1 MKTKCTNKLKLKELE
16 LLMGKEKDLQFLQLS
31 ELQSPSEIFSGMPD
45 TERVYRTIVQIVC
58 VFAFTFIHHQ
68 LFCK

>member
-16 LLMGKEKDLQFLQLS
+16 LPMGNEKDLQLS
-31 ELQSPSEIFSGMPD
+31 EVQSPSETFSGTRD
-45 TERVYRTIVQIVC
+45 TEIVYRTIVQIVC